1 MLQDDPPLEPLLPD
15 EFVWEL
21 LSVLSSSLGL
31 LVEKFPDLV
40 PLDDEFE
47 EELLDSDSY
56 FDGESVVLPLLFEE
70 PLLPENDP
78 DLVPLDELLELD
90 FELELEL
97 DLEPELEL
105 LKLPDFVELLAFEA
119 PVDLLEDLKEP
130 LLDLAAA

>member
-1 MLQDDPPLEPLLPD
+1 MLQADPPLEPLLLD

-21 LSVLSSSLGL
+21 LSVFSSSLGL
-31 LVEKFPDLV
+31 LVEKLPDLV

-90 FELELEL
+90 
-97 DLEPELEL
+97 LEPEPEL
-105 LKLPDFVELLAFEA
+105 LKLPDFVELFAFEA
-119 PVDLLEDLKEP
+119 PVDLIEDLKEP

>member
-1 MLQDDPPLEPLLPD
+1 M
-15 EFVWEL
+15 
-21 LSVLSSSLGL
+21 
-31 LVEKFPDLV
+31 EKLPDLV
-40 PLDDEFE
+40 PLDDDFE
-47 EELLDSDSY
+47 EELLDPDSY
-56 FDGESVVLPLLFEE
+56 FDGELVVLPLLFEE

-97 DLEPELEL
+97 DLELEL

>member
-1 MLQDDPPLEPLLPD
+1 M
-15 EFVWEL
+15 
-21 LSVLSSSLGL
+21 
-31 LVEKFPDLV
+31 EKLPDLV

-90 FELELEL
+90 
-97 DLEPELEL
+97 LEPEPEL